1 MAPGSFILGGPLE
14 ATAELGEGD
23 HRIDHVANIALEKQ
37 LPSRLQSSGDG
48 YQQGRLQHPTL
59 AMAALEPGIGKLDRN
74 PLQEVLIQAVHPT
87 FKADVGIAEQHSH
100 VAVFSGQGLTI
111 CRCHQWSTDFNAEVI
126 PVRIVLRQTQHT
138 AASGTADIKV
148 KRLVRAFE

>member
-1 MAPGSFILGGPLE
+1 MQ
-14 ATAELGEGD
+14 
-23 HRIDHVANIALEKQ
+23 V
-37 LPSRLQSSGDG
+37 SGTT
-48 YQQGRLQHPTL
+48 HW
-59 AMAALEPGIGKLDRN
+59 
-74 PLQEVLIQAVHPT
+74 
-87 FKADVGIAEQHSH
+87 ADLSIAEQHSH

-111 CRCHQWSTDFNAEVI
+111 CRCHQWTTDFNAEVI